1 MKAIQLTEVGGP
13 EVLKFV
19 DIPEPEPGPGQ
30 AIVELSAAGVNYMDV
45 QARIGANNP
54 TLPLIPGGEGSG
66 IVVKI
71 GKSVTEVS
79 IGDRVAYTGA
89 GMSYAEKVCVP
100 SWRLVR
106 VPEGMDI
113 EMGAAAMLQGMTA
126 HYLAHTT
133 YPLKAGDTALVHSGA
148 GGVGLLLIQM
158 AKMAGAL
165 VITTVSTREKSVIAQ
180 DAGADHTIL
189 NSEQNVADEV
199 MKITNDQGVQVVY
212 DAVGKDTFEGSVASL
227 APRGYLVSYG
237 AASGPVPPVALSV
250 LNPKSLF
257 LTRPTLVSYTATRAE
272 LEQRSGDVLGW
283 VKSGNLHVKIH
294 GRYPLKDAAEAHR
307 DLQGR
312 FTSGKLLL
320 IP

>member
-19 DIPEPEPGPGQ
+19 EVPEPAPGPDQ
-30 AIVELSAAGVNYMDV
+30 AIVQLSAAGVNYMDV
-45 QARIGANNP
+45 QARIGASNP

-66 IVVKI
+66 IVIEI
-71 GKSVTEVS
+71 GKGVTEVS
-79 IGDRVAYTGA
+79 VGDRVAYTGA

-100 SWRLVR
+100 SWRLVK
-106 VPEGMDI
+106 VPDGMDV
-113 EMGAAAMLQGMTA
+113 EVGAAAMLQGMTA
-126 HYLAHTT
+126 HYLAFTT
-133 YPLKAGDTALVHSGA
+133 YPLKDSDTALIHSGA

-158 AKMAGAL
+158 AKMAGAR
-165 VITTVSTREKSVIAQ
+165 VITTVSTKEKSAIAQ
-180 DAGADHTIL
+180 DAGADHIIL
-189 NSEQNVADEV
+189 NSQENIADEV

-212 DAVGKDTFEGSVASL
+212 DAVGKDTFEESVASL
-227 APRGYLVSYG
+227 SPRGYLVSYG
-237 AASGPVPPVALSV
+237 AASGPVPPVPLSV

-257 LTRPTLVSYTATRAE
+257 LTRPTLVSYTATREE
-272 LEQRSGDVLGW
+272 LEQRSADVLGW
-283 VKSGNLHVKIH
+283 VKTGKLQVKIH
-294 GRYPLKDAAEAHR
+294 GRYALKDAAEAHR

>member
-19 DIPEPEPGPGQ
+19 EVPEPEPGPGQ
-30 AIVELSAAGVNYMDV
+30 AIVQLSAAGVNYMDV
-45 QARIGANNP
+45 QARIGASNP
-54 TLPLIPGGEGSG
+54 ILPLIPGGEGSG
-66 IVVKI
+66 IVI
-71 GKSVTEVS
+71 ETGKGVTEVS
-79 IGDRVAYTGA
+79 KGDRVAYTGA

-100 SWRLVR
+100 SWRLVK
-106 VPEGMDI
+106 VPDGMDV
-113 EMGAAAMLQGMTA
+113 EVGAAAMLQGMTA
-126 HYLAHTT
+126 HYLAFTT
-133 YPLKAGDTALVHSGA
+133 YPLKTSDTALIHSGA

-158 AKMAGAL
+158 AKMAGAR
-165 VITTVSTREKSVIAQ
+165 VITTVSTKEKSVIAQ

-199 MKITNDQGVQVVY
+199 MKITKNQGVQVVY
-212 DAVGKDTFEGSVASL
+212 DAVGKETFEGSVASL
-227 APRGYLVSYG
+227 SPRGYLVSYG
-237 AASGPVPPVALSV
+237 AASGPVPPVPLSV

-257 LTRPTLVSYTATRAE
+257 LTRPTLVSYTATRKE
-272 LEQRSGDVLGW
+272 LEQRSADVLGW
-283 VKSGNLHVKIH
+283 VKSGKLHVKIH
-294 GRYPLKDAAEAHR
+294 GRYALKDAAEAHR

>member
-19 DIPEPEPGPGQ
+19 EVPEPEPSPGQ
-30 AIVELSAAGVNYMDV
+30 AIVQLSAAGVNYMDV
-45 QARIGANNP
+45 QARIGASNP
-54 TLPLIPGGEGSG
+54 ILPLIPGGEGSG
-66 IVVKI
+66 IVI
-71 GKSVTEVS
+71 ETGKGVTEVS
-79 IGDRVAYTGA
+79 VGDRVAYTGA

-100 SWRLVR
+100 SWRLVK
-106 VPEGMDI
+106 VPDGMDV
-113 EMGAAAMLQGMTA
+113 EVGAAAMLQGMTA
-126 HYLAHTT
+126 HYLAFTT
-133 YPLKAGDTALVHSGA
+133 YPLKTGDTALIHSGA

-158 AKMAGAL
+158 AKMAGAR
-165 VITTVSTREKSVIAQ
+165 VITTVSTKEKSVIAQ

-199 MKITNDQGVQVVY
+199 MKITKDQGVQVVY
-212 DAVGKDTFEGSVASL
+212 DAVGKETFEGSVASL
-227 APRGYLVSYG
+227 SSRGYLVSYG
-237 AASGPVPPVALSV
+237 AASGPVPPVPLSV

-257 LTRPTLVSYTATRAE
+257 LTRPTLVSYTATRKE
-272 LEQRSGDVLGW
+272 LEQRSADVLGW
-283 VKSGNLHVKIH
+283 VKSGKLHVKIH
-294 GRYPLKDAAEAHR
+294 GRYALKDAAEAHR

>member
-19 DIPEPEPGPGQ
+19 EVPEPEPGPGQ
-30 AIVELSAAGVNYMDV
+30 AIVQLSAAGVNYMDD
-45 QARIGANNP
+45 QARIGASNP
-54 TLPLIPGGEGSG
+54 ILPLIPGGEGSG
-66 IVVKI
+66 IVI
-71 GKSVTEVS
+71 ETGKGVTEVS

-100 SWRLVR
+100 SWRLVK
-106 VPEGMDI
+106 VPDGMDV
-113 EMGAAAMLQGMTA
+113 EVGAAAMLQGMTA
-126 HYLAHTT
+126 HYLAFTT
-133 YPLKAGDTALVHSGA
+133 YPLKTGDTALIHSGA

-158 AKMAGAL
+158 AKMAGAR
-165 VITTVSTREKSVIAQ
+165 VITTVSTKEKSVIAQ

-199 MKITNDQGVQVVY
+199 MKITKDQGVQVVY
-212 DAVGKDTFEGSVASL
+212 DAVGKETFEGSVASL
-227 APRGYLVSYG
+227 SSRGYLVSYG
-237 AASGPVPPVALSV
+237 AASGPVPPVPLSV

-257 LTRPTLVSYTATRAE
+257 LTRPTLVSYTATRKE
-272 LEQRSGDVLGW
+272 LEQRSADVLGW
-283 VKSGNLHVKIH
+283 VKSGKLHVKIH
-294 GRYPLKDAAEAHR
+294 GRYALKDAAEAHR

>member
-19 DIPEPEPGPGQ
+19 EVPEPEPGPGQ

-71 GKSVTEVS
+71 GESVTEVS

-126 HYLAHTT
+126 HYLARAT
-133 YPLKAGDTALVHSGA
+133 YPLKVGDTALVHSGA

-165 VITTVSTREKSVIAQ
+165 VITTVSNREKSVIAQ
-180 DAGADHTIL
+180 GAGADHTIL

-199 MKITNDQGVQVVY
+199 MNITNDQGVQVVY

-237 AASGPVPPVALSV
+237 AASGPVPPVPLSV

-283 VKSGNLHVKIH
+283 VKSGKLHVKIH
-294 GRYPLKDAAEAHR
+294 GRYALKDAAEAHR

>member
-19 DIPEPEPGPGQ
+19 EVPEPEPGPGQ
-30 AIVELSAAGVNYMDV
+30 AIVQLSAAGVNYMDV
-45 QARIGANNP
+45 QARIGASNP
-54 TLPLIPGGEGSG
+54 ILPLIPGGEGSG
-66 IVVKI
+66 IVI
-71 GKSVTEVS
+71 ETGKGVTEVS

-100 SWRLVR
+100 SWRLVK
-106 VPEGMDI
+106 VPDGMDV
-113 EMGAAAMLQGMTA
+113 EVGAAAMLQGMTA
-126 HYLAHTT
+126 HYLAFTT
-133 YPLKAGDTALVHSGA
+133 YPLKTGDTALIHSGA

-158 AKMAGAL
+158 AKMAGAR
-165 VITTVSTREKSVIAQ
+165 VITTVSTKEKSVIAQ

-199 MKITNDQGVQVVY
+199 MKITKDQGVQVVY
-212 DAVGKDTFEGSVASL
+212 DAVGKETFEGSVASL
-227 APRGYLVSYG
+227 SSRGYLVSYG
-237 AASGPVPPVALSV
+237 AASGPVPPVPLSV

-257 LTRPTLVSYTATRAE
+257 LTRPTLVSYTATRKE
-272 LEQRSGDVLGW
+272 LEQRSADVLGW
-283 VKSGNLHVKIH
+283 VKSGKLHVKIH
-294 GRYPLKDAAEAHR
+294 GRYALKDAAEAHR